1 MYKKK
6 RDKAGALWAL
16 RKYHSYYIM
25 LLPGLIAI
33 LIFAYIPIIGNFIAF
48 KEYKIFLGPFE
59 SPWNGVENFMRLFRA
74 NNFVR
79 IFTNTLII
87 GFYKLLFGFPAP
99 ILLALMLNEIRNQA
113 FKRSI
118 QTVVYLPHFISWV
131 DIASLTSTLL
141 SPNDGFINMMLGKF
155 GQGPI
160 FFMGNPSYFRG
171 VLVVT
176 DIWKEIGW
184 SAIIYLAAL
193 SGISLDMYEAAII
206 DGATKPQKLLYIT
219 LPSLLPTIIIMLLLR
234 VGNIVNV
241 GFEQVFTLYSP
252 PVYDVADII
261 DTYVY
266 RVGIIDVQYG
276 FATAAGLFKSI
287 IACLLVVGC
296 NWAARRAGQE
306 SLF

>member
-1 MYKKK
+1 MNLKHSRSPLVQK
-6 RDKAGALWAL
+6 LI
-16 RKYHSYYIM
+16 KYRSFYLM
-25 LLPGLIAI
+25 LLPGLVAVI
-33 LIFAYIPIIGNFIAF
+33 LFAYLPIAGNFIAF
-48 KEYKIFLGPFE
+48 KDYKIFMGPFD
-59 SPWNGVENFMRLFRA
+59 SPWNGIENFLRLFHA
-74 NNFVR
+74 NQFGQIFV
-79 IFTNTLII
+79 NTLLI
-87 GFYKLLFGFPAP
+87 GLYKLLFGFPAP
-99 ILLALMLNEIRNQA
+99 ILLALMLNEMQNQI

-131 DIASLTSTLL
+131 VIASLASTLL
-141 SPNDGFINMMLGKF
+141 SPNDGFVNMVLSKLGL
-155 GQGPI
+155 QPV
-160 FFMGNPSYFRG
+160 FFMGDPSYFRG

-193 SGISLDMYEAAII
+193 SGISLDMYEAATI
-206 DGATKPQKLLYIT
+206 DGATKLQKLLYVT
-219 LPSLLPTIIIMLLLR
+219 LPSLLPTIVIMLLLR
-234 VGNIVNV
+234 VGSIINV

-252 PVYDVADII
+252 PVYSVADII

-287 IACLLVVGC
+287 IACLLVVSC
-296 NWAARRAGQE
+296 NWLAKRAGQE